1 MKTCWNV
8 VTESCLAT
16 GPEKHQ
22 IALSQGCYLSLWQG
36 SHSIDQHTLDAE
48 QKLVGDQ
55 IYCGHSG
62 DKGKNPAFSSQR
74 WQRPP
79 RFSIPTHRTIGENSL
94 GDTMALP
101 AFLPTSNLNRIATPE
116 PFLWRTFSDELCERP
131 LQFQIHFAYNTF
143 PHCVTIFKGI
153 T

>member
-16 GPEKHQ
+16 GPGKHQ

-36 SHSIDQHTLDAE
+36 SHSIGQHTLDAE

-62 DKGKNPAFSSQR
+62 DKGKILLSLPNDDKDPLGFPS
-74 WQRPP
+74 PP
-79 RFSIPTHRTIGENSL
+79 IGSL
-94 GDTMALP
+94 LE
-101 AFLPTSNLNRIATPE
+101 RI
-116 PFLWRTFSDELCERP
+116 LWGIQWLYQLFFPLSTLTGLQLQSHLCEEP
-131 LQFQIHFAYNTF
+131 LVMSSVKGHCNFKFILSRTHF
-143 PHCVTIFKGI
+143 PIVVPSLKE
-153 T
+153 